1 MAPGLQWPRTLEP
14 HRMKKTTLPVAL
26 IQERNHGDAD
36 VNLSVIEARIT
47 EAAKRGAQLVLL
59 QELHNGPYFCQHESV
74 NEFDLAETIP
84 GPSTERLGQLAKQHG
99 VVLVSSL
106 FEKRATGL
114 YHNTAVVFE
123 KDGSTAGKYR
133 KMHIPDDPGFY
144 EKFYFTPGDIGFE
157 PINTS
162 VGRLGVMVCWDQW
175 YPEGARLMSLAG
187 AELLLYPTA
196 IGWDPDDEQPE
207 KDRQRNAWI
216 LSHRG
221 HSVANGLPVLSCNRV
236 GHEPSPLGTSG
247 IQFWGSSHVL
257 GPQGEFLAEA
267 NQSEPEI
274 LMCEVDMERSEHV
287 RRIWPFL
294 RDRRIDAYGD
304 LLKRYRD

>member
-1 MAPGLQWPRTLEP
+1 
-14 HRMKKTTLPVAL
+14 MKKTTLPVAL
-26 IQERNHGDAD
+26 IQDRDQGSRDA
-36 VNLSVIEARIT
+36 NLANIEARVA
-47 EAAKRGAQLVLL
+47 EASKNGARLVLL

-74 NEFDLAETIP
+74 HEFDLAETIP
-84 GPSTERLGQLAKQHG
+84 GPSTERLGQLAKQHK

-114 YHNTAVVFE
+114 YHNTAVVFDA
-123 KDGSTAGKYR
+123 DGSTAGKYR

-157 PINTS
+157 PIDTA

-175 YPEGARLMSLAG
+175 YPEGARMMALAG

-196 IGWDPDDEQPE
+196 IGWDPDDEQAE

-221 HSVANGLPVLSCNRV
+221 HAVANGLPVLSCNRI

-247 IQFWGSSHVL
+247 IRFWGSSHVL
-257 GPQGEFLAEA
+257 GPQGEFIAEA
-267 NQSEPEI
+267 NQDSAEI
-274 LMCEVDMERSEHV
+274 LMAEVDLERSEHV